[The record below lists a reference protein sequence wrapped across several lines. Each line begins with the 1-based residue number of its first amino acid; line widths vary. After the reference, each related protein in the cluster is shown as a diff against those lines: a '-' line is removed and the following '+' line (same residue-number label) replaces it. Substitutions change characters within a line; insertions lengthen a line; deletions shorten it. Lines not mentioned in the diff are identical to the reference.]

1 MDYFLLKFNLTAIM
15 KKLFSYLIIAFV
27 ITTACKKEKTADTIT
42 ADTSLSTDSITAIAK
57 EAWIYGYPM
66 FYNYKTI
73 YANAV
78 NKDAKEFIGGFN
90 KFKSVAVSA
99 TPADTL
105 VVTINNDTPY
115 SMAAIN
121 VSDEPVILEVP
132 KMELDRYYVMQL
144 VDLYTF
150 NFEYVGSR
158 ATGNQPG
165 KYLIAGPEW
174 KGTAPK
180 GITKVLKS
188 ETSLIFVVG
197 RTQLHNPKDA
207 VNLKRIQVQYK
218 LIPLHEYENQAAPAE
233 KKYNLPLPVWNEADY
248 SSPKFINVLNSLL
261 QYTTEDS
268 SEKTLRARF
277 AKIGIQPGVTY
288 DSSKYPPETIKAI
301 EKGIAQGKKE
311 LESKI
316 DNLTDS
322 GSLFGTRASLR
333 NNYLNRAIA
342 AAAGLYGNTKEEAVY
357 TGSSTDKDNQ
367 PLMGSNRYIL
377 RFSKDQLPE
386 AKYFWSITMYNLPKR
401 FLVSNPIS
409 RYSIGNKT
417 DGVKY
422 EPNGD
427 LVFYLQ
433 GDSPGKSR
441 ESNWLPTPKSG
452 RFMFVM
458 RIYGPE
464 PDVINNVWKMPLA
477 EKVK

>member
-1 MDYFLLKFNLTAIM
+1 M
-15 KKLFSYLIIAFV
+15 KKVFSVIFIAFL
-27 ITTACKKEKTADTIT
+27 ITTSCKKEQATDQTQINNATF
-42 ADTSLSTDSITAIAK
+42 SPDSITAIAK

-90 KFKSVAVSA
+90 KFKSIAVSA

-132 KMELDRYYVMQL
+132 KIEEDRYYVMQF

-165 KYLIAGPEW
+165 KYLIAGPDW
-174 KGTAPK
+174 KGETPK

-188 ETSLIFVVG
+188 ETDLIFLVG
-197 RTQLHNPKDA
+197 RTQLHSPQDVA
-207 VNLKRIQVQYK
+207 NLKKIQQQYK
-218 LIPLHEYENQAAPAE
+218 LTPLHLYTNQPAPPE
-233 KKYNLPLPVWNEADY
+233 KKYNMPLPAWNEADY

-268 SEKTLRARF
+268 SEKELRARF
-277 AKIGIQPGVTY
+277 AKIGIQPGVPY
-288 DSSKYPPETIKAI
+288 DSSKYPPQTIAAI
-301 EKGIAQGKKE
+301 EKGIDQGKKE

-322 GSLFGTRASLR
+322 GSLFGTRASLK

-367 PLMGSNRYIL
+367 PLTGSNKYTL
-377 RFSKDQLPE
+377 RFSKDQLPQ

-401 FLVSNPIS
+401 FLVPNPIS
-409 RYSIGNKT
+409 RYSIGNKSK
-417 DGVKY
+417 GLKY
-422 EPNGD
+422 ESNGD
-427 LVFYLQ
+427 LIFYLQ
-433 GDSPGKSR
+433 AASPGKEK
-441 ESNWLPTPKSG
+441 ESNWLPTPKTE

-458 RIYGPE
+458 RIYGPQA
-464 PDVINNVWKMPLA
+464 DVINNVWKMPLA